1 MSKLNRRSAILSV
14 TSLALIPGMM
24 AKAADSGSSGPYCAD
39 GRDASG
45 AEKYVPCGIS
55 QMPDWAVLD
64 LTQLTGMRVIFDSGK
79 IVEISAQEIF
89 KALNSNSKS

>member
-24 AKAADSGSSGPYCAD
+24 AKSADSGSSGPYCAD

-45 AEKYVPCGIS
+45 AEKYVHVVSLKCR
-55 QMPDWAVLD
+55 
-64 LTQLTGMRVIFDSGK
+64 TGLCLI
-79 IVEISAQEIF
+79 
-89 KALNSNSKS
+89 